1 MTPKEKARG
10 LYNLMYSNN
19 SHPFNVQVRKESA
32 KQCALIAVDELIQE
46 LTGSGIVGS
55 SAYWKEVK
63 QEIENL

>member
-1 MTPKEKARG
+1 MTPQEKARE

-32 KQCALIAVDELIQE
+32 KKCALIAVDELIQE